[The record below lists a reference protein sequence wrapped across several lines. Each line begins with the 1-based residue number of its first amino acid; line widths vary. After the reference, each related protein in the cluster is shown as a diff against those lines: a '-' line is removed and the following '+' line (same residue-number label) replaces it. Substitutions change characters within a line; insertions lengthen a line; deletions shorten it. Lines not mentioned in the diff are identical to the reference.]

1 MSEDP
6 ISNPTVRSAVDRV
19 FAHHSLG
26 GFLLLAASVSILV
39 VMILSLLVPIGG
51 GDGGSE
57 AVTPL
62 LNRILA
68 ALVVLGAVVGVGW
81 LWIVRRYYRR
91 IYGSEYHRR

>member
-1 MSEDP
+1 MSDDP

-26 GFLLLAASVSILV
+26 GFLLLVASVSIVV
-39 VMILSLLVPIGG
+39 VMVLALLMPA
-51 GDGGSE
+51 GDGGGE

-62 LNRILA
+62 LNQILA